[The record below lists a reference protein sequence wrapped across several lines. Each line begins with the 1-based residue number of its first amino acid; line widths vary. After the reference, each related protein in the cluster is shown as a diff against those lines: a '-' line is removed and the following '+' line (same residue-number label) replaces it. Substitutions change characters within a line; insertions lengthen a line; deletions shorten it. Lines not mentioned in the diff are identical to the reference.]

1 MIALINASNIAHSFD
16 NLLFSNVNLSLS
28 PKDSIAILG
37 PSGSGKSTLIN
48 ILSTLLPPK
57 EGKLSILESSDIYSK
72 KESKILN
79 IRKNEIGI
87 IFQQHY
93 LFRGFNAL
101 DNLKVTSFLTNKEID
116 FNLLEIL
123 GISHLLKKQIGELSG
138 GEQQRFSIA
147 RVLLKKPKII
157 FADEPTGNLDS
168 FNTLNVMEAIFKY
181 IDSYNGALITATHDI
196 NVANMCKK
204 KYILKNKELI
214 QIWN

>member
-1 MIALINASNIAHSFD
+1 MSVLIASNLTHSFD
-16 NLLFSNVNLSLS
+16 DVLFSNVNLTLF

-57 EGKLSILESSDIYSK
+57 EGKLSILESNDIYSK
-72 KESKILN
+72 KESILLN
-79 IRKNEIGI
+79 IRKFHIGI
-87 IFQQHY
+87 VFQNHY

-101 DNLKVTSFLTNKEID
+101 DNLKVAALLVGQEID
-116 FNLLEIL
+116 FALLEIL
-123 GISHLLKKQIGELSG
+123 GISHLLKKQVGELSG

-181 IDSYNGALITATHDI
+181 IEAYDGALITATHDI

>member
-1 MIALINASNIAHSFD
+1 MSVLIASNLSHSFD
-16 NLLFSNVNLSLS
+16 DVLFSNVNLSLS

-57 EGKLSILESSDIYSK
+57 EGKLSILESSDIYSQ
-72 KESKILN
+72 KESILLN
-79 IRKNEIGI
+79 IRKFHIGI
-87 IFQQHY
+87 VFQQHY

-101 DNLKVTSFLTNKEID
+101 DNLKVAALLVGREID
-116 FNLLEIL
+116 FALLEIL
-123 GISHLLKKQIGELSG
+123 GINNLLKKQVGELSG